1 MSKPSLGKKIL
12 ETIEFFLNTPYS
24 GLEEYDAFRDFL
36 NTLPEEKEDA
46 AYFTIVNT
54 IDIEKIILASNFSSF
69 EYIDHVY
76 NEDVDVWND
85 YVKKRFHNISKEMI
99 EYAEFIAELADCNKD
114 ELLVLFNEI
123 AYMYYEAASRT
134 NQGQKL

>member
-36 NTLPEEKEDA
+36 NTLPEEEDDA
-46 AYFTIVNT
+46 TYYAIVNT
-54 IDIEKIILASNFSSF
+54 IDIEKVILASNFSSF
-69 EYIDHVY
+69 EYFDHVF

-85 YVKKRFHNISKEMI
+85 YVKKRFFNISKETI
-99 EYAEFIAELADCNKD
+99 EYAEFIAELTDCNKD
-114 ELLVLFNEI
+114 ELLILFNEI
-123 AYMYYEAASRT
+123 AYIYYEIASRT

>member
-36 NTLPEEKEDA
+36 NTLP
-46 AYFTIVNT
+46 V
-54 IDIEKIILASNFSSF
+54 LASNFSSF
-69 EYIDHVY
+69 EYFDHVF

-99 EYAEFIAELADCNKD
+99 EYCEFIAELANCNKD

-123 AYMYYEAASRT
+123 AYVYYEIASRT
-134 NQGQKL
+134 NQGQNL